1 MKKTYIAPSIDALNM
16 YSVMQPLALSDSDKQ
31 FEIKGGEGEEE
42 VNNETQ
48 VFSKKW
54 GTKLW
59 EDM

>member
-31 FEIKGGEGEEE
+31 DKQFEINREEE
-42 VNNETQ
+42 VDNETQ

>member
-31 FEIKGGEGEEE
+31 DKQFEINREEQ
-42 VNNETQ
+42 VDNETQ

>member
-16 YSVMQPLALSDSDKQ
+16 YSVMQPLALSKIPIHNNNDDSQVIED
-31 FEIKGGEGEEE
+31 
-42 VNNETQ
+42 ETQ

>member
-16 YSVMQPLALSDSDKQ
+16 YSVMQPLALSKITIHNNDDS
-31 FEIKGGEGEEE
+31 
-42 VNNETQ
+42 Q
-48 VFSKKW
+48 VIEDEAQVYSKKW